1 MKIRIDNLQNIKI
14 SFLSISLLMT
24 DNNEKSNNEKREL
37 SPFWSSGFGDLDHI
51 FDNFKRD
58 FEHIFAPSFHTTKQL
73 SPTFKSSSTACDL
86 VDEGDKFVVTADMP
100 RINKDEINL
109 DVGDDYID
117 ISAEH
122 KESEEEKKK
131 KYLRKEHSEISIHRR
146 MSLPDRVKSSEV
158 KAKLNNGV
166 LSVVLPKEVPTPQ
179 PKTTKISIE

>member
-1 MKIRIDNLQNIKI
+1 
-14 SFLSISLLMT
+14 MT
-24 DNNEKSNNEKREL
+24 DNNQDDNNEKGKL
-37 SPFWSSGFGDLDHI
+37 IPFWNSGFNDLDKV

-58 FEHIFAPSFHTTKQL
+58 CEHIFTPAFGATKTFGDMFEPSSMT
-73 SPTFKSSSTACDL
+73 CDL

-100 RINKDEINL
+100 RIKKEEINL

-117 ISAEH
+117 ISAQH

-131 KYLRKEHSEISIHRR
+131 KYIRKEHSEVSIHRR

-158 KAKLNNGV
+158 RAKLDNGMLTV
-166 LSVVLPKEVPTPQ
+166 DLPKENPTPQ